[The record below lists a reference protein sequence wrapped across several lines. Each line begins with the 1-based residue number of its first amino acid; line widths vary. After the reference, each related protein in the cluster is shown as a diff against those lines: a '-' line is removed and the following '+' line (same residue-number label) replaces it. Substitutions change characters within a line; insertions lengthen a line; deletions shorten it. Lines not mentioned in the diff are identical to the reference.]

1 MPRAHVLLALAVMV
15 VWGINFVV
23 VEVGLETFPPLLF
36 AALRFALVAFPAV
49 LLIRRPPIHWGWI
62 LAVGTFLS
70 GLQFALLFVGMDLG
84 MPAGLA
90 SLVLQLQAMFTIGL
104 AVLLLGERPARRQ
117 ILGAAIALGG
127 IAVIAG
133 GRAEGIPLVAL
144 LLCCAAAL
152 SWAAGNIATRVAQAP
167 DAKALLVWSSL
178 VPPIPLAL
186 LSLGLEDRG
195 EITHALTTFDLGG
208 TLALLY
214 VVVLSTGFGY
224 GVWTWLLKRHPASKV
239 APFTLAVPVVGIAS
253 AWLFLGEEPNGPEL
267 AGAGLVLV
275 GLAFV
280 VWQARRPGGAP
291 LAAPVAQPR
300 GQRRRPVDVPAA

>member
-1 MPRAHVLLALAVMV
+1 MPRAHVLLALLVAV

-23 VEVGLETFPPLLF
+23 IEVGLDTFPPLLF

-49 LLIRRPPIHWGWI
+49 LLIARPQVHWRYV

-70 GLQFALLFVGMDLG
+70 AGQFGLLFVGMDLG
-84 MPAGLA
+84 LPAGLA

-117 ILGAAIALGG
+117 LVGAGIALAG
-127 IAVIAG
+127 IAVIGA
-133 GRAEGIPLVAL
+133 GRAEGVPLLGL

-178 VPPIPLAL
+178 VPPLPLFV
-186 LSLGLEDRG
+186 LSLAFE
-195 EITHALTTFDLGG
+195 EPSSTAVDLGG
-208 TLALLY
+208 VLALLY
-214 VVVLSTGFGY
+214 VVVLATAFGFGT
-224 GVWTWLLKRHPASKV
+224 WTWLLKRHPASKV

-253 AWLFLGEEPNGPEL
+253 AWLFLGEVPNGPEL
-267 AGAGLVLV
+267 VGAGLVLL
-275 GLAFV
+275 GLGFV
-280 VWQARRPGGAP
+280 VAARRQGTMIVKPIVSTA
-291 LAAPVAQPR
+291 
-300 GQRRRPVDVPAA
+300 VPPSSRVRTS